1 MRTRLATM
9 TEIWANLNSITR
21 RKVIKLQESLRCKR
35 ESESL
40 KPWTSIFWTLTS
52 ARLSVPFTCSL
63 LFAMWWEM
71 QPRQLGCWILS
82 PRLTDALPANRAA
95 NRNEITTTSIYT
107 FHVLSSLDA
116 ESFLSLRPAHE
127 VPPTSSSRSQGHGQ
141 YWQARLSVLRAGSL
155 TFTTS
160 TASTNATLA
169 LLVWFKNVKL
179 TKTFGIF
186 P

>member
-40 KPWTSIFWTLTS
+40 KPWTSIFWTLIS

-116 ESFLSLRPAHE
+116 ESFLSLRPPQRH
-127 VPPTSSSRSQGHGQ
+127 
-141 YWQARLSVLRAGSL
+141 QAVRRG
-155 TFTTS
+155 
-160 TASTNATLA
+160 TASTGKHVWVCSELARSPSRLPLPLPTLR
-169 LLVWFKNVKL
+169 L
-179 TKTFGIF
+179 
-186 P
+186 PS